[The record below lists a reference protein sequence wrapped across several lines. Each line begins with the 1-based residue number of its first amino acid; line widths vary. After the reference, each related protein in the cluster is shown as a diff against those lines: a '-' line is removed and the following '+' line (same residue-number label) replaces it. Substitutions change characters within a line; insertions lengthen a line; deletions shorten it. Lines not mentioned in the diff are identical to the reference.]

1 MERITI
7 KPTAKEIVLN
17 GKPEDGHANVFSYNY
32 EGSAANN
39 LGGLFVV
46 GQVQPANED
55 TSYMISLVASLAKRE
70 YYSQDSTT
78 PKESFSKTLKKI
90 NEVLQDFF
98 RNKDL
103 AANIGIFA
111 IAGDNIFISRLGK
124 FKIILARDN
133 QNIDILNNVTLFDKE
148 HIQEKEFSN
157 IISGKIM
164 PKDKILAFYAGRA
177 MTSREK
183 NIKDLLIKTEAGEFA
198 DKINSI
204 KQANDTFAC
213 AAIHI
218 TINKHKESA
227 VVEPPQPRELRQS
240 VTSQPILTQATAIPQ
255 TMPRVDL
262 LPKDFLNV
270 RPSQAKPGSDLK
282 PTPPSSTKN
291 PDNQTGGNVY
301 YPGNINTLNEPSRP
315 SKSKPI
321 EPSSLIRPT
330 EFSSAK
336 KGNLLTRLL
345 NKFNKFKP
353 SGVYMIGSG
362 EKRSLLKKKQVII
375 LLVVIAVIIVAI
387 IAKMTF
393 APALPIPGI
402 SSQEDE
408 AMAVL
413 ISENQTKL
421 QSALTVKDQNPLEA
435 RRMLFESLASLP
447 SSVDNSE
454 KINSLR
460 TEILSALDEMDKVNE
475 LSPNLFQQVPA
486 NLGESL
492 LTTVWKDKVFVY
504 ISNLDGSGGN
514 LIEAG
519 REGTG
524 KIIPIKDFSPQYL
537 TATDSSIIMINKAAD
552 SIGFVAIDSG
562 SLKTSPLSITGSAK
576 GFYPYQDNLYILT
589 SDGIYKIT
597 DATKG
602 KNSVVSWLNPNVQL
616 PASPVSLAVDSKIF
630 LINETGTL
638 TTYYKGDKTAELS
651 ISIPVN
657 QDSLFLTTKDSST
670 LYIVNKK
677 LNRIYAINKTSGSL
691 EKTIKIAGSP
701 FIVSGA
707 ITNDGKTIYLLS
719 QDNKVWQIVP

>member
-7 KPTAKEIVLN
+7 KPTSKEIVLK

-55 TSYMISLVASLAKRE
+55 TSYMINLVASLAKRE
-70 YYSQDSTT
+70 YYSKSNDA
-78 PKESFSKTLKKI
+78 PKEAFSKTLKKI
-90 NEVLQDFF
+90 NEVLQDLF

-103 AANIGIFA
+103 MANIGIFA

-133 QNIDILNNVTLFDKE
+133 QNVDILNNVNLFDKE

-177 MTSREK
+177 MTSRER
-183 NIKDLLIKTEAGEFA
+183 NIKDLLIKLEADAFA

-204 KQANDTFAC
+204 KQVNDTFGC

-227 VVEPPQPRELRQS
+227 IVEPPQPRELRRPES
-240 VTSQPILTQATAIPQ
+240 AVKEADSSSRPILTQAMAIPQ
-255 TMPRVDL
+255 TMPQADL
-262 LPKDFLNV
+262 LPKELLNI
-270 RPSQAKPGSDLK
+270 PS
-282 PTPPSSTKN
+282 PTTKT
-291 PDNQTGGNVY
+291 PDNQELGNVY
-301 YPGNINTLNEPSRP
+301 YPGNSNILNESSRS
-315 SKSKPI
+315 SKSKSV

-336 KGNLLTRLL
+336 KGNLLTKLL
-345 NKFNKFKP
+345 SKFNKFKP
-353 SGVYMIGSG
+353 NGIYMIGGSQN
-362 EKRSLLKKKQVII
+362 RPILKKKGVVI
-375 LLVVIAVIIVAI
+375 LLLIVIAVVVVAI
-387 IAKMTF
+387 MAKMTLV
-393 APALPIPGI
+393 PSLPIPGI

-408 AMAVL
+408 ATAKL

-435 RRMLFESLASLP
+435 RQLLFESLSALP
-447 SSVDNSE
+447 SSIDNPE

-460 TEILSALDEMDKVNE
+460 SKVLSALDEIDKANE

-486 NLGESL
+486 NLGESVL
-492 LTTVWKDKVFVY
+492 ITSWKDKVFVY
-504 ISNLDGSGGN
+504 MSNADGLGGN

-524 KIIPIKDFSPQYL
+524 KTIPIKDFNPQYL
-537 TATDSSIIMINKAAD
+537 IATDNSIVMINKTAN
-552 SIGFVAIDSG
+552 SIGFVAMDSEN
-562 SLKTSPLSITGSAK
+562 LKTSPLSITGLVK

-589 SDGIYKIT
+589 SDGVYKIT
-597 DATKG
+597 DAAKG
-602 KNSVVSWLNPNVQL
+602 KNSVVSWLNPNTKL
-616 PASPVSLAVDSKIF
+616 PTSPVSLAIDSKIF
-630 LINETGTL
+630 VINETGIL
-638 TTYYKGDKTAELS
+638 TTYYKGDKTAEAS
-651 ISIPVN
+651 TSIPVS
-657 QDSLFLTTKDSST
+657 QDSLFLTIKDSST
-670 LYIVNKK
+670 LYIINKN
-677 LNRIYAINKTSGSL
+677 LNRIYAVNKNSGSL
-691 EKTIKIAGSP
+691 EKTVKIAGSP

-707 ITNDGKTIYLLS
+707 IADNGTIYLLS
-719 QDNKVWQIVP
+719 RDSKVWQVVP